1 MIADSDRAY
10 ISGLFDADGSV
21 SYKKYL
27 CADKRYKDKKGKP
40 KRYWQWKIALEISMT
55 DKSVIRWVHEVL
67 NVGTVNKKPPTGK
80 SLGKKMQ
87 YRWRC
92 NHREAYYVCC
102 LIWPWSHVK
111 LPKIQKIIEHY
122 DPGTCGTY
130 GKPKTK
136 GKVINLADFKKKIR
150 YEME

>member
-1 MIADSDRAY
+1 MVADTDRAY

-27 CADKRYKDKKGKP
+27 CSDKRYKDKKGKP
-40 KRYWQWKIALEISMT
+40 KKYWQWKIALEISMT
-55 DKSVIRWVHEVL
+55 DKSVVQWVHEVL
-67 NVGTVNKKPPTGK
+67 KVGTVNKKPPTGK

-111 LPKIQKIIEHY
+111 LPKIQKILEHY

-130 GKPKTK
+130 DRPKSK

-150 YEME
+150 YEN